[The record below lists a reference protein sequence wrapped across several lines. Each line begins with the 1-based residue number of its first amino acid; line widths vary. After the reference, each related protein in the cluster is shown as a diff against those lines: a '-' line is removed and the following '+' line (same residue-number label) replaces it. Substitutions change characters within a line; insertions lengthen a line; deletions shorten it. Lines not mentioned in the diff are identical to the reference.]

1 MTRHENCTMDKQKQ
15 LEKLLLSEDL
25 ERLNNLTRHFNIFN
39 ALKIQDNELRH
50 SNFLAWLMTPYETHE
65 LGDYF
70 LKEFLKSAIKNYSS
84 NDNVLS
90 LKDIAFSSFNDAEIA
105 RESQHIDLLIT
116 SRKNKFVCV
125 IENKI
130 WSDEHDEQLERYT
143 DIVNNTF
150 KDYDK
155 KLYIFL
161 APDPETELLE
171 RNLNSGDKVYYIPMS
186 YEQVYGVIKKVLDF
200 KGDAINPEVK
210 VFIEHYKNMVERDI
224 MGNQDKEIVELSRK
238 IYRDN
243 RAAIDFINKNCNY
256 CNCKTDVLGKMY
268 DIIKSDDDFSV
279 IDCSS
284 TTIQCVPSKLKNP
297 KQFQYGN
304 GELPNDFIVAV
315 RFISFA
321 YEHKDA
327 YVEIAISQ
335 VKNQSDSEKRK
346 QLLSFIAEKTELK
359 FNKPESVWRYTIADS
374 IITYEKWLE
383 YCDNEELLKEHIKG
397 KIKDLKP
404 IYIDKLREAL
414 NEFEYKPVES

>member
-25 ERLNNLTRHFNIFN
+25 EKLNNKTRHFNIFN

-84 NDNVLS
+84 NDNILS
-90 LKDIAFSSFNDAEIA
+90 LKDIAFLSFNDAEIA

-161 APDPETELLE
+161 APDPYDSCEIELLE

-200 KGDAINPEVK
+200 KGDALNPNVK
-210 VFIEHYKNMVERDI
+210 IFIEHYNSMVERDI

-238 IYRDN
+238 IYREN
-243 RAAIDFINKNCNY
+243 RAAIDFINEN
-256 CNCKTDVLGKMY
+256 CNCKTDVLGKMC
-268 DIIKSDDDFSV
+268 DIIKSDDDF
-279 IDCSS
+279 
-284 TTIQCVPSKLKNP
+284 T
-297 KQFQYGN
+297 
-304 GELPNDFIVAV
+304 
-315 RFISFA
+315 
-321 YEHKDA
+321 
-327 YVEIAISQ
+327 EIRCSQ
-335 VKNQSDSEKRK
+335 VSREHS
-346 QLLSFIAEKTELK
+346 AEK
-359 FNKPESVWRYTIADS
+359 NANR
-374 IITYEKWLE
+374 
-383 YCDNEELLKEHIKG
+383 
-397 KIKDLKP
+397 
-404 IYIDKLREAL
+404 
-414 NEFEYKPVES
+414 